1 MFSEDD
7 GKNWFDEILPRVR
20 SRRAYSSDEEIVEAL
35 ASDFLSV
42 EEIWLAIKAA
52 EILDGK

>member
-7 GKNWFDEILPRVR
+7 GINWFDEILPRVR
-20 SRRAYSSDEEIVEAL
+20 SCRAYSSDEEIVEAL
-35 ASDFLSV
+35 SSDFLSV
-42 EEIWLAIKAA
+42 EKIWLALKAA